1 MTSTETGN
9 RLPPGQEPIRTR
21 NVMYFI
27 AMADLLSNTTDV
39 PATIGIVTG
48 VPGTGKTM
56 AAHLYLTGR
65 GQRRPSPPMPCILVD
80 VVPQVTTK
88 DLLYTITSRISGRPG
103 SRTSHEAFQ
112 QVLMALGQS
121 HMRLLVLDN
130 ADYLRHEH
138 LELLHALVEQT
149 TCSILLIG
157 HPRLL
162 EVIKHTSLVAHV
174 GPVLQFRP
182 IPEEELFTSFLPQLA
197 LPGWAFDPHDE
208 ADRRLGTYLWRNAR
222 PSLRRLCM
230 ILSYAS
236 QLAQMQGQATITLET
251 IRLALQMMAPQ
262 DHPSDA
268 QSEEED
274 A

>member
-1 MTSTETGN
+1 MH
-9 RLPPGQEPIRTR
+9 
-21 NVMYFI
+21 FI
-27 AMADLLSNTTDV
+27 ALADLLSNTTDI
-39 PATIGIVTG
+39 PATVGIVAG
-48 VPGTGKTM
+48 APGTGKST
-56 AAHLYLTGR
+56 AAHLHLADVE
-65 GQRRPSPPMPCILVD
+65 QRLHLPSTPCILVD

-88 DLLYTITSRISGRPG
+88 VLLYTITSRISGRPG
-103 SRTSHEAFQ
+103 SRTPNEAFQ

-121 HMRLLVLDN
+121 HMRLLVFDN
-130 ADYLRHEH
+130 TDYLRHEH

-149 TCSILLIG
+149 TCSSLLIG
-157 HPRLL
+157 TPRLL
-162 EVIKHTSLVAHV
+162 EVIKHTSLAAHV

-182 IPEEELFTSFLPQLA
+182 IPEEELFTSFLPQLV
-197 LPGWAFDPHDE
+197 LPGWAFDPHNE
-208 ADRRLGTYLWRNAR
+208 ADRHLGTCLWRNAR

-268 QSEEED
+268 QSEEEV